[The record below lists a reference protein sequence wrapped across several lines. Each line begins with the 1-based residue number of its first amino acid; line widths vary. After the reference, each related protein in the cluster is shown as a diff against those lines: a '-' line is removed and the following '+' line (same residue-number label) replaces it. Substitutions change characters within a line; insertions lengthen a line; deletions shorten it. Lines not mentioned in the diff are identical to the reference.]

1 MAIANKQSASVVR
14 HQHGGVV
21 PALINTVV
29 LVALCALPVLAYIN
43 GQVFW
48 LDVATRLVILAIAA
62 VSLNLVLGFGGLASF
77 GHAAFLGIGAYAV
90 GIPVYHETYGGF
102 EAIAGYSGWWHLALA
117 VGVSALF
124 ALVTGAISLRT
135 RGVHFI
141 MITMA
146 FSQMMYYTLVS
157 LQEYGADDGLSID
170 LRSELPLLNLD
181 DPLQLFGLCFVSLL
195 FALVLSW
202 TLVRSR
208 FGKVLVASRSNEQR
222 LKSLGVETYRYQ
234 LVAYVIS
241 GALCGYAGALMANFT
256 VFISPSMVEW
266 SRSGELIF
274 MVVLGGSAYLF
285 GPIVGTATF
294 ILLEYF
300 LSRFTVY
307 WHLPFGIL
315 LILVVLFLRGGLSGS
330 ISRWFDTP
338 PADTDTDADN
348 SKPHTTSGPGEGSV

>member
-1 MAIANKQSASVVR
+1 MTSHHDNQRSSLRQRGSAIA
-14 HQHGGVV
+14 GVV
-21 PALINTVV
+21 NFLLLIALFV
-29 LVALCALPVLAYIN
+29 LPVLAYVN
-43 GQVFW
+43 GDIFW
-48 LDVATRLVILAIAA
+48 LDVATRLLILAIAA

-90 GIPVYHETYGGF
+90 GIPVYHATYGGF
-102 EAIAGYSGWWHLALA
+102 ESIASYSGWWHLMLA
-117 VGVSALF
+117 IVVSALF

-146 FSQMMYYTLVS
+146 FSQMMFYTLVS

-170 LRSELPLLNLD
+170 LRSEIPGLNLD
-181 DPLQLFGLCFVSLL
+181 EPLQLFALCFVSLL
-195 FALVLSW
+195 FSLLLSW

-256 VFISPSMVEW
+256 TFISPKY
-266 SRSGELIF
+266 G
-274 MVVLGGSAYLF
+274 
-285 GPIVGTATF
+285 
-294 ILLEYF
+294 
-300 LSRFTVY
+300 
-307 WHLPFGIL
+307 
-315 LILVVLFLRGGLSGS
+315 
-330 ISRWFDTP
+330 
-338 PADTDTDADN
+338 
-348 SKPHTTSGPGEGSV
+348 

>member
-1 MAIANKQSASVVR
+1 MLNVSGRQRHSRAGFKTCPQTKSVSRHSQNGIAIPVVINL
-14 HQHGGVV
+14 VLLI
-21 PALINTVV
+21 ALFT
-29 LVALCALPVLAYIN
+29 LPVLAYLN
-43 GQVFW
+43 GQEFW

-90 GIPVYHETYGGF
+90 GVPVYHATYGGF
-102 EAIAGYSGWWHLALA
+102 DAIASYSGWWHLALA
-117 VGVSALF
+117 VGLSALF
-124 ALVTGAISLRT
+124 ALITGAISLRT

-146 FSQMMYYTLVS
+146 FSQMMFYTLVS
-157 LQEYGADDGLSID
+157 LQEYGADDGLSVD
-170 LRSELPLLNLD
+170 LRSEFQGLNLD
-181 DPLQLFGLCFVSLL
+181 EPLQLFGLCFVSLL
-195 FALVLSW
+195 ASLLLSW

-208 FGKVLVASRSNEQR
+208 FGKVLVAARSNEQR

-241 GALCGYAGALMANFT
+241 GAMCGYAGALLANFT
-256 VFISPSMVEW
+256 TFISPSIVEW

-274 MVVLGGSAYLF
+274 MVVFGGSAYLF
-285 GPIVGTATF
+285 GPVIGTTVF

-307 WHLPFGIL
+307 WHLPFGII

-330 ISRWFDTP
+330 LARWFGKGKGTGG
-338 PADTDTDADN
+338 
-348 SKPHTTSGPGEGSV
+348 GPS